1 MKIKLCQNKSIFI
14 ALQGVDLDYFPLN
27 TVNVVYERPRL
38 ENEFCTGF
46 VLDAPSS
53 SDLYVKHHYDI
64 A

>member
-1 MKIKLCQNKSIFI
+1 MKIELCQNKSTFI
-14 ALQGVDLDYFPLN
+14 ALHGADLDYFPLN

-46 VLDAPSS
+46 VFDAPSP